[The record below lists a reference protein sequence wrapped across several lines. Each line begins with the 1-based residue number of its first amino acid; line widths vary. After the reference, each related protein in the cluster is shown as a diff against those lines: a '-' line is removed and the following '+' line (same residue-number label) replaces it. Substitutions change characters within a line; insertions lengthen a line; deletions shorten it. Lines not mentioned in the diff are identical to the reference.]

1 MFTAPDTTL
10 RAAPSLTHT
19 SAWFSGPAVPPS
31 RHCLPA
37 GSPVPLRHAAE
48 DRITQ
53 GTEGSDEDLMCLWNY
68 KLVKSEADSRRKFY
82 SRLIVIISSVFFIF
96 FVKMS

>member
-10 RAAPSLTHT
+10 RAAPPLTHT

-31 RHCLPA
+31 RHRVPA

-53 GTEGSDEDLMCLWNY
+53 GTEDSECATTNLLR
-68 KLVKSEADSRRKFY
+68 VK
-82 SRLIVIISSVFFIF
+82 LIVRGNCTIF
-96 FVKMS
+96 FF